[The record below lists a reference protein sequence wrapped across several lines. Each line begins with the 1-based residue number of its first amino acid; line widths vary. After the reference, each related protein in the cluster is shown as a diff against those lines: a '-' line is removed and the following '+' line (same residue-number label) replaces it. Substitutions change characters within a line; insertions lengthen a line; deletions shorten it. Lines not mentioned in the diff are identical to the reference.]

1 LYQSI
6 KNQFTVQ
13 VYETHARLFLENYDF
28 GEFSQCQSQLRL
40 LYQLQI
46 PGSIMEF
53 TSYQILNAI
62 QTKNNLSLTAI
73 LVTIT
78 EEMKNDEHIKHALKV
93 REAVALDDYYNFFKL
108 YSRAPAMSSYLL
120 DKMADSMRLVAIK
133 RIYKSIRPSVDVSWL
148 SKQIG
153 YYQDIS
159 DCISFVSKYNA
170 VLSPNQRTIKTRES
184 YQSVIQWEKDYIE
197 KITLKKDEM

>member
-1 LYQSI
+1 
-6 KNQFTVQ
+6 
-13 VYETHARLFLENYDF
+13 
-28 GEFSQCQSQLRL
+28 
-40 LYQLQI
+40 
-46 PGSIMEF
+46 
-53 TSYQILNAI
+53 
-62 QTKNNLSLTAI
+62 
-73 LVTIT
+73 
-78 EEMKNDEHIKHALKV
+78 
-93 REAVALDDYYNFFKL
+93 
-108 YSRAPAMSSYLL
+108 MSSYLL